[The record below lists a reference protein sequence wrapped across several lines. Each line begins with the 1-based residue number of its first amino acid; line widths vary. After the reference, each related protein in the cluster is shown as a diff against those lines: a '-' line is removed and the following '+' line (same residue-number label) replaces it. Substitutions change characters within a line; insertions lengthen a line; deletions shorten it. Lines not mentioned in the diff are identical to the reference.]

1 MKVHMV
7 IKVPAPLCIN
17 LPQMKGYVK
26 YFDNNNKHINF
37 LVCNKYLLKNAMK
50 YGIKLQ
56 FT

>member
-1 MKVHMV
+1 MV